1 MFPLEVP
8 PLPTASP
15 PKGGDR
21 TLERKPLVSW
31 FPLWGEGGAQHQ
43 KGHARREKD
52 SVGIAENAANLYSL
66 RTLRNLSNLSVTAH
80 KNTPYPPARLRP
92 PAPSWGRGSSASGYS
107 CRWRTS
113 EPSEPFATCSQWPVA
128 SGQELVARDWG
139 LGIRKPETVNLKPN
153 KEMFPLEVPP
163 LPTASPPK
171 GGDETPE
178 RKTLASW
185 FPLFGGK
192 VVQAPKGAC

>member
-1 MFPLEVP
+1 M
-8 PLPTASP
+8 
-15 PKGGDR
+15 G
-21 TLERKPLVSW
+21 ERWCK
-31 FPLWGEGGAQHQ
+31 HQ
-43 KGHARREKD
+43 KGHAKQKKD
-52 SVGIAENAANLYSL
+52 NVGIALNAENLSIL
-66 RTLRNLSNLSVTAH
+66 RTLSVLSNLSVTDG

-171 GGDETPE
+171 GGE
-178 RKTLASW
+178 RW
-185 FPLFGGK
+185 CE
-192 VVQAPKGAC
+192 APKGAC